1 MTTMKKSFHDLLV
14 PRPKPKGIAEVATS
28 IKRRAVMEDFDDRL
42 RSLAQSA
49 RTAMAI
55 DGLLD
60 SSVLVA
66 LRIRPLIGKE
76 RDSKKNNICLRDGSN
91 PGEVVVISPESHK
104 ETKFKLDAVLNEGV
118 PQDQMYSMTAKRILV
133 KVMKGYNGTVFAYGQ
148 TGSGKTFTMLGPD
161 GGTVSTNNTT
171 MGLIPRA
178 VRGIFEAKEHNP
190 GTVYKFMCSYT
201 EIYMEEIRDLLRKG
215 KGSGGSSNHSSKQ
228 GRQSINIRTDK
239 NGEVTLEGAVCEE
252 VHKYEDVMRM
262 IKRGNSKR
270 KTGGHALNATSS
282 RSHAVFTIY
291 IEQCTMQGG
300 RGVKLTSKFH
310 LIDLAGSERAKRTG
324 ASGDRLKE
332 GSAINTSLSALGN
345 VIKALTDGVQ
355 SRAKASKK
363 KKKSHVPFR
372 NSLLTRILQ
381 DSLGGNSFT
390 LMICNVSPHS
400 SHESETLSSLRFA
413 ERVKLVQNSVKIN
426 TEELTASQAR
436 NLVKINDQ
444 LREQL
449 VEMQRT
455 QDLRLQESM
464 ARNDEE
470 HQAELQRVTSEQ
482 SELRDKVMRAEK
494 ERQALAQ
501 LVKASSTHDMKR
513 ISVIANESVR
523 NIMNAEGSNIY
534 FIDEVTG
541 GLWRSDEEE
550 EGGRIEL
557 SSDSVAGYVG
567 GSGETITLHRNAAT
581 SEHFNEDVDQSSV
594 GVESRSILS
603 MAIRHGDDIVGVISC
618 YNKANDERW
627 SSSDADAL
635 KVLCNHIA
643 SEVRREVHGGAEGEA
658 DPVAELLH
666 SFRDRLLQL
675 TTASSMA
682 ELGEKT
688 SSVLGELLSE
698 HATEVTLFSLV
709 VQGATT
715 FPAQVPMDWDLYDP
729 VSGTR
734 VNKLNSGLLGHCL
747 KNNSIL
753 ELGQVASHEAYLKKV
768 DTPLSSRPSSSC
780 ILFPIERIHSGRRG
794 SDTMDL
800 SSGLLTSVKIASP
813 SLFKSRASSTS
824 SLTSIEEDEEEDL
837 PGNVCGVLRV
847 WRRTDATK
855 DAFRAAEGTVSYVQ
869 NAMAHCHGEAERER
883 AAKVLAQKVK
893 HASAKRRASTF
904 RHNTELAIN
913 KKKLDKKIGSLQQQH
928 ETHLEVVKEKIVAV
942 YQTKETEL
950 RDQLRQ
956 AREQMDDMFEQN
968 QKEMEK
974 AEQSFRHEK
983 EELSLELERTRKE
996 TKEKIDEMVRAH
1008 REELESVELAAS
1020 DKQASLKEKVRRLH
1034 EELDAMLEQHVSEMK
1049 KLKKEHATH
1058 VETHTSKAEDAQ
1070 EHMERTTR
1078 TIKSNHAKELE
1089 GVHDDHAMTLVE
1101 AERNFKQGFA
1111 KELETCQE
1119 EHDREIAKM
1128 RMTCTEQVS
1137 RAQRES
1143 DKLREDLQKMES
1155 RSEHASEDL
1164 GTEKSARRLSQF
1176 KHAAHHSRSIRI
1188 QEELEEARRELV
1200 NSTKRESDLHD
1211 KLQVQA
1217 EGFAQEQAETRK
1229 RAEQERKDERARK
1242 EQEHNVMQQERQR
1255 MDETLSTVEQKQ
1267 EDELAVLQN
1276 KVHGTSEM
1284 LVALKQQLHKERV
1297 AAEQEFNRLE
1307 QAQEKESEDSE
1318 MQLRQMREMMVE
1330 FKLKKNSNHMFM
1342 GMLGIVEGSLRLQSQ
1357 LERWRQELKIKVTAS
1372 DHRLSKLL
1380 DSIKNADR
1388 HVAGSTSSPMRGGTL
1403 HPDEDYIH
1411 RITMT
1416 TRKEDA
1422 RLKLEAASR
1431 RRSQHNRKMSE
1442 QYEELKRR
1450 YTKELHTVTGLY
1462 ETRARLKKLARRTQ
1476 RSMARGN
1483 KRGGGTSNAEQT
1495 ELDTALQGVQRD
1507 LISTNVELELCQ
1519 QHCSTFEEHLKQLQ
1533 DEITRGQNGS
1543 TGNDVVGADGS
1554 VDGEESGRRRL
1565 QEMQHIFTTCTDE
1578 IEQLKT
1584 MLGSRQHKL
1593 EEFESSIAVV
1603 ATEHRQKFS
1612 TLHEKIDALA
1622 FEKESSMR
1630 QSDDA
1635 KARLTEMEERSVWL
1649 EGLIEETEETR
1660 ELEHVADD
1668 LRSRVEDLEHTES
1681 HLQEQAA
1688 RLRESLGEANERVE
1702 LLSRMLRLPSLRNN
1716 VDRKPGYGSPTNVS
1730 RRSGARDPFLSSL
1743 TSTSSSSSPSHSEQS
1758 RSQTRSG
1765 TSSVSWGSRRSSSSG
1780 VGGGAKGSSF
1790 LTPAPPSSFS
1800 YQQQREQQQDGEEDR
1815 AELPLSS
1822 RQMGQEPLSPSH
1834 LSFSWSTNEGETPTS
1849 HFSFSDSAG
1858 QGKISKREKQTR
1870 KSSGG
1875 IDSSSLRQAPAVD
1888 VFTSTLHTVF
1898 VFFANRKTHQMGK
1911 GGFRNFYL
1919 ECPGLMNG
1927 LKDGQ
1932 LEVVF
1937 SRSASKKGE
1946 LDFGAWVDALLW
1958 ISVIKYSGTADIG
1971 VTFWRLISEHVLL
1984 FHFVPVQVQTGAL
1997 AASSSKLAAKVLF
2010 QATGTQMK

>member
-1 MTTMKKSFHDLLV
+1 M

-148 TGSGKTFTMLGPD
+148 TGSGKTFTMLGPN

-178 VRGIFEAKEHNP
+178 VKGIFEAKEHNP

-215 KGSGGSSNHSSKQ
+215 KGSKQ

-482 SELRDKVMRAEK
+482 AELRDKVMRAEK
-494 ERQALAQ
+494 ERRALAQ

-513 ISVIANESVR
+513 ISIIANESVR

-618 YNKANDERW
+618 YNKANEERW

-635 KVLCNHIA
+635 KVLCDHIA

-698 HATEVTLFSLV
+698 YATEVTLFSLV

-715 FPAQVPMDWDLYDP
+715 FPAQVPMNWDLYDP

-800 SSGLLTSVKIASP
+800 SSGLLTSVKIASHK
-813 SLFKSRASSTS
+813 SLFKSRVSSTS
-824 SLTSIEEDEEEDL
+824 SLTSIEEDEEDDL

-847 WRRTDATK
+847 WRRNDATK

-883 AAKVLAQKVK
+883 AAKALAQKVK

-950 RDQLRQ
+950 RGQLRQ

-996 TKEKIDEMVRAH
+996 TKEKIDEMVRTH

-1020 DKQASLKEKVRRLH
+1020 DKQASLNEKVRRLH
-1034 EELDAMLEQHVSEMK
+1034 EELDAMLEQHMSEMK
-1049 KLKKEHATH
+1049 KLKKEHAIH

-1070 EHMERTTR
+1070 KHMERTTR
-1078 TIKSNHAKELE
+1078 AIKSNHAKELA

-1101 AERNFKQGFA
+1101 AERKFKQRFA

-1137 RAQRES
+1137 RAQNES

-1217 EGFAQEQAETRK
+1217 EGFAQEQAETRQ
-1229 RAEQERKDERARK
+1229 RAE
-1242 EQEHNVMQQERQR
+1242 QERQR

-1284 LVALKQQLHKERV
+1284 LVALKEQLHKERV

-1342 GMLGIVEGSLRLQSQ
+1342 GMLGIVEGSLRLQLQ

-1380 DSIKNADR
+1380 DSVKNADR
-1388 HVAGSTSSPMRGGTL
+1388 HVAGSTSSPMRGGSL

-1431 RRSQHNRKMSE
+1431 RRSQHNRKMFE

-1450 YTKELHTVTGLY
+1450 YTKELHTVTALY

-1476 RSMARGN
+1476 RSMVRGN
-1483 KRGGGTSNAEQT
+1483 KRGGTSTNAEQT

-1507 LISTNVELELCQ
+1507 LISTNVELKLCQ
-1519 QHCSTFEEHLKQLQ
+1519 QHCSTFEEHLNQLQ
-1533 DEITRGQNGS
+1533 DEITRGQNGNMR
-1543 TGNDVVGADGS
+1543 NDVVGADGS
-1554 VDGEESGRRRL
+1554 VDEEESGRRRL
-1565 QEMQHIFTTCTDE
+1565 LEMQHIFTTCTDE
-1578 IEQLKT
+1578 VEQLKT

-1593 EEFESSIAVV
+1593 EEFESSVAIV

-1630 QSDDA
+1630 QLDDA

-1649 EGLIEETEETR
+1649 EGLLEETEETR

-1730 RRSGARDPFLSSL
+1730 RHNGARDPFLSSL

-1758 RSQTRSG
+1758 CSQTRGG
-1765 TSSVSWGSRRSSSSG
+1765 TSSVSWGSRMSKSSKSSSG
-1780 VGGGAKGSSF
+1780 VGGAKGSSF

-1822 RQMGQEPLSPSH
+1822 RQMVQEPLSPSH

-1849 HFSFSDSAG
+1849 HFSFSDGAG
-1858 QGKISKREKQTR
+1858 QGKFSKREKQTR

-1898 VFFANRKTHQMGK
+1898 VFFANRKTQQMGK

-1984 FHFVPVQVQTGAL
+1984 FPFVPVQVQTGAL